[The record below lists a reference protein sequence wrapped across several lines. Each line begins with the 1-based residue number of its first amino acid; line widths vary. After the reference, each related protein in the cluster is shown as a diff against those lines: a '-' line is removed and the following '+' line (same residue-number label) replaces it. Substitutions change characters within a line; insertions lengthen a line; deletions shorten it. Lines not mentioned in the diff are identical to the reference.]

1 MTNNLRKAMMIAL
14 GMLMLM
20 PPYRLPMGLIP
31 EQNMVVK
38 DEIVYGVPKL
48 EIPKEELPKEEIV
61 KEEIIKEEIVK
72 EEIPKEE
79 IIEPI
84 VDIPKVERKY
94 TSVELTAYCSCKYC
108 SSGTGVT
115 ASGVQA
121 SQGTIAT
128 PKVIPMGTSI
138 IINGEPYRAEDRGG
152 SIIVNGNGTYI
163 FDIWFPSHKQA
174 LDFGRVKARMY
185 IEDGKYFIE
194 Y

>member
-1 MTNNLRKAMMIAL
+1 MNNLRKAMIIAL
-14 GMLMLM
+14 GMLLLM

-48 EIPKEELPKEEIV
+48 EIPKEE
-61 KEEIIKEEIVK
+61 IVK
-72 EEIPKEE
+72 EEIPNEE

-163 FDIWFPSHKQA
+163 FDVWFPSHKQA

>member
-1 MTNNLRKAMMIAL
+1 MNNLRKAMIIAL

-20 PPYRLPMGLIP
+20 PPYRLPTGLSS

-38 DEIVYGVPKL
+38 DETVYGVPKL
-48 EIPKEELPKEEIV
+48 EIPKEVIPKEEIV
-61 KEEIIKEEIVK
+61 KEDIIK

-94 TSVELTAYCSCKYC
+94 ISVELTGYCSCKYC

-152 SIIVNGNGTYI
+152 SIIVNGKGTYI
-163 FDIWFPSHKQA
+163 FDVWFPSHKQA